1 MTSAPDRE
9 LQQWLDVWQ
18 TASEPQTGPEAIR
31 DYVARRSLMLAL
43 WFYTEIVIGAVGLV
57 LLLHRALTG
66 TDPVEMLAMGALAAI
81 AGGSLLFSLW
91 NWRKGLRASSGTTAD
106 FVALSI
112 DRVRRMRRAIRFG
125 WGILVCEVVV
135 FVPWIWRQLYAG
147 PQPPSAG
154 AERFAWGLLLGL
166 TTFALLLLVG
176 LQRWISRESRILD
189 GLRHELGPDTDF

>member
-147 PQPPSAG
+147 QQPPSAG
-154 AERFAWGLLLGL
+154 AEQFAWGLLLGL
-166 TTFALLLLVG
+166 TTFALMLLVG

-189 GLRHELGPDTDF
+189 GLRQELGN

>member
-18 TASEPQTGPEAIR
+18 TASEPQTSPEAIR
-31 DYVARRSLMLAL
+31 DYVARRSLMLSL
-43 WFYTEIVIGAVGLV
+43 WFGTEIVIGAVALV
-57 LLLHRALTG
+57 LLVNRALTE
-66 TDPVEMLAMGALAAI
+66 TDPVETLAMGALAAI

-91 NWRKGLRASSGTTAD
+91 NWRKGLRASSVTTAD

-154 AERFAWGLLLGL
+154 AEHLAWGLLLGL
-166 TTFALLLLVG
+166 TTFALMLLVG
-176 LQRWISRESRILD
+176 LQRWIDRESLILE
-189 GLRHELGPDTDF
+189 GLHQEMGAEV